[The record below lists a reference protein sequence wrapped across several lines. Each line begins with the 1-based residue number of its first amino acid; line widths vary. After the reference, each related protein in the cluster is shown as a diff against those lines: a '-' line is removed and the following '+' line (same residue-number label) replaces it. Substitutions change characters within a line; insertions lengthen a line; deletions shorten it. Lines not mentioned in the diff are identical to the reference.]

1 VRTSN
6 LSASKLVVGNAMS
19 KDQMIKKSKQQVFF
33 PYKISLVACFAV
45 LSSVG
50 ITSNSFGQSS
60 SAYHPGEGIKFH
72 DLSGGSSSSGSNP
85 SVTPGG
91 DSSSSTTASPTS
103 ANSSTSSAAVNGSST
118 TGSSSGATP
127 DATAPGAETGEK
139 GFGSFLKNVVRVG
152 AQVGNVQQN
161 NYGSGQT
168 YSNYGSAPQS
178 YSRPNGGSSLGN
190 YGVQQN
196 YGNRPNYNSSRPDLV
211 QGGNPFP
218 GRHSAY
224 DGAQNQVQISG
235 DPMELVTKNP
245 PFPVDGDIENLFP
258 KELHTKAWGPELR
271 RNGPLNGAED
281 NTHMF

>member
-19 KDQMIKKSKQQVFF
+19 KDQMIKRSKQQVFF

-60 SAYHPGEGIKFH
+60 SDYHPGEGIKFH

-85 SVTPGG
+85 SVTPGV
-91 DSSSSTTASPTS
+91 DSSSSTTGSPTS
-103 ANSSTSSAAVNGSST
+103 ANSSTSSAAVNSSST
-118 TGSSSGATP
+118 AGSSSGATT

-168 YSNYGSAPQS
+168 YSNFGSGQSNSNYGSAPQS
-178 YSRPNGGSSLGN
+178 YSRPNGN
-190 YGVQQN
+190 YSI
-196 YGNRPNYNSSRPDLV
+196 NRPNYNSSRPDLV